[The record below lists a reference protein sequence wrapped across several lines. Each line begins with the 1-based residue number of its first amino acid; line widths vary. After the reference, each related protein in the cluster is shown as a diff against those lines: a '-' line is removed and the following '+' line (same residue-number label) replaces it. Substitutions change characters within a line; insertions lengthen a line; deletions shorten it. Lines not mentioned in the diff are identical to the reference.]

1 MMLYTLLTVVAL
13 VAGQAA
19 APPPQA
25 PAAKPAPVQP
35 PLPQLSS
42 AYLIGATDVLGIK
55 VFGEDALSNNYTV
68 DSDGSITFPLLGRVQ
83 VAGKSTRQIEEHIT
97 QLLDGDYIKRPQVS
111 VEITQFRSRSIFV
124 IGEVRNPGRYQ
135 IQGPQTLLEVI
146 AHAGSTTPTASNT
159 IIVQRYKEGIA
170 AAVVAPAMPG
180 EEGSIEVLRV
190 SLEDLREGRLNA
202 NILLQDSD
210 TIIVPPAERFY
221 VSGYVK
227 QPGSF
232 VLRPGMTVRQA
243 IAEAGG
249 LSERGSS
256 RGIKISRKVDGKE
269 VEIDVDMADLVR
281 PNDTIRVRQR
291 LI

>member
-13 VAGQAA
+13 FAGQAA
-19 APPPQA
+19 APTPASAVPGQAPPPQFNA
-25 PAAKPAPVQP
+25 V
-35 PLPQLSS
+35 
-42 AYLIGATDVLGIK
+42 YLIGPTDVLGIK
-55 VFGEDALSNNYTV
+55 VFGEDALSNTYTV

-97 QLLDGDYIKRPQVS
+97 KLLDGDYIKRPQVS
-111 VEITQFRSRSIFV
+111 VEIAQFRSRSIFV

-146 AHAGSTTPTASNT
+146 AHAGSTTPAASNT

-170 AAVVAPAMPG
+170 AAVTTPAMPG
-180 EEGSIEVLRV
+180 DAASIEVLRV

-221 VSGYVK
+221 VSGFVK

-269 VEIDVDMADLVR
+269 VEIDVGMSDLVR